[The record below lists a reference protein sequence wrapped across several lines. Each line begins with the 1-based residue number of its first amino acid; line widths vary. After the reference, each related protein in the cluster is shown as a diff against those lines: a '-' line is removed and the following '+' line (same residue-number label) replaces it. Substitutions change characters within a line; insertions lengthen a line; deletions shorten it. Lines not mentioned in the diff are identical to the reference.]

1 LLYLQNN
8 FFPDDK
14 KKKKMIQNVWAQGR
28 ENKREKKYL
37 LLRRDQWF
45 WKVKPSFGLV
55 RKLRLVR
62 VTISIKSSCL
72 LTCTCLLYHTLS
84 SARISVNMC
93 VCVRVCV
100 RVCVCEWVYVCV
112 SQLSWYLHFCNSET
126 VFPLYQTGVHWSK

>member
-1 LLYLQNN
+1 MHKHFLSCHSHFTCFIACCTYKII
-8 FFPDDK
+8 FFPMTK

-45 WKVKPSFGLV
+45 WKVKPSFGSV

-72 LTCTCLLYHTLS
+72 LTCTCLLYYRLS
-84 SARISVNMC
+84 AARISVNMC
-93 VCVRVCV
+93 VWKGVCL
-100 RVCVCEWVYVCV
+100 CF
-112 SQLSWYLHFCNSET
+112 SAQLVPSFL
-126 VFPLYQTGVHWSK
+126 Q